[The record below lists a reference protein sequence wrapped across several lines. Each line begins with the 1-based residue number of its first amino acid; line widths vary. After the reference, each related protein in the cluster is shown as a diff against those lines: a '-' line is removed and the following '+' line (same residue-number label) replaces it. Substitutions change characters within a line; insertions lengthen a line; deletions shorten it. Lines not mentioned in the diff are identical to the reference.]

1 MPLFRRIVLPLLA
14 LTLSSAACDEP
25 AGPDHILVTVV
36 VAPDRIVPGDAA
48 IIGVRFTNTGPF
60 PVKLDMWCRH
70 LFEVANARGEVVV
83 GREAL
88 FCIAIVV
95 PPVVLAPFESI
106 ERRIPWTAQR
116 WRWIDGTPV
125 LESLP
130 AGHYRIYGT
139 LDGRRSAP
147 DAIEIQAP

>member
-36 VAPDRIVPGDAA
+36 VAPDRIVPGDTA
-48 IIGVRFTNTGPF
+48 IIGVRFTNTAPF
-60 PVKLDMWCRH
+60 PVTLDMWCRH
-70 LFEVANARGEVVV
+70 LFEVANAQGEVVA

-88 FCIAIVV
+88 VCIAIVV
-95 PPVVLAPFESI
+95 PSVVLAPFESV
-106 ERRIPWTAQR
+106 ERRIPWT
-116 WRWIDGTPV
+116 GTR
-125 LESLP
+125 LRSIGSLVMEP
-130 AGHYRIYGT
+130 LPPGRYLVYGK
-139 LDGRRSAP
+139 LDERRSAP

>member
-14 LTLSSAACDEP
+14 LTLSSVACDEP

-36 VAPDRIVPGDAA
+36 VAPDRIVPGDTA

-70 LFEVANARGEVVV
+70 LFEVANAQGEVVV

-88 FCIAIVV
+88 VCIAIFV

-106 ERRIPWTAQR
+106 ERRIPWT
-116 WRWIDGTPV
+116 GTR
-125 LESLP
+125 LRSIGSLVMEP
-130 AGHYRIYGT
+130 LPPGRYLVYGK

-147 DAIEIQAP
+147 DAIEIEAL